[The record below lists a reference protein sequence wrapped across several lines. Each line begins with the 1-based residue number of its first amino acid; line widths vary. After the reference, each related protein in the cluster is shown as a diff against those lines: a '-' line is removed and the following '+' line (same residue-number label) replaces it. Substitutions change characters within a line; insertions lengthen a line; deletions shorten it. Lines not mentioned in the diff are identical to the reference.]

1 MFLDIILFFECVQC
15 KIDKV
20 SSVHPPVQIWHCNK
34 CLPMADLWACIH
46 ARMLEILCTYV
57 SKGGMLGNSNLQA
70 LNSMPSVVILKTLN
84 HHIVLSG
91 KDTILPKGGESVSR
105 PKYRSKQN
113 TNAKWQFCVKTI
125 SFYHQ
130 STGVSHKIF
139 PAKFNFSIRICCY
152 ILFYFLIFIIYFL
165 QTVILN
171 FIVVAVSPHF
181 GQLIFWPSSG
191 DLLRRDGSVGSCNCI
206 PINCCLL

>member
-20 SSVHPPVQIWHCNK
+20 SSVHPPMQIWHCNK

-125 SFYHQ
+125 SFTTNRREFHIKSFRQNLTFQLEY
-130 STGVSHKIF
+130 VVI
-139 PAKFNFSIRICCY
+139 
-152 ILFYFLIFIIYFL
+152 FYF
-165 QTVILN
+165 
-171 FIVVAVSPHF
+171 
-181 GQLIFWPSSG
+181 IFWYS
-191 DLLRRDGSVGSCNCI
+191 
-206 PINCCLL
+206 